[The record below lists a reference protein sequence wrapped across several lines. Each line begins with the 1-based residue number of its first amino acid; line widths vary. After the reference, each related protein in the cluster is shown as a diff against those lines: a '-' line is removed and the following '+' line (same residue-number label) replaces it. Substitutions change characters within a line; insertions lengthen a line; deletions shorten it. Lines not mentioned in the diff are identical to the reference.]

1 MLRYKKESNNMD
13 IAHIGEAVLS
23 QKASDVTDVTDTDIQ
38 VLIDKMFLTMRT
50 EKGVGLA
57 APQVNVSK
65 RIVVIE
71 AEDQRLALINPQIT
85 YRSEERILFTEG
97 CLSVPGKELP
107 IIRYQKITVDYLDR
121 YGVERSLTANEF
133 LAVICQHEIDHIN
146 GILMTDR
153 YKQQTNIR
161 ETLNIT

>member
-1 MLRYKKESNNMD
+1 MLKHKKESDNMD
-13 IAHIGEAVLS
+13 IVHIGNPVLS
-23 QKASDVTDVTDTDIQ
+23 QKASEVTDVTSVDIQ
-38 VLIDKMFLTMRT
+38 TLIDKMFVTMDA
-50 EKGVGLA
+50 EKGIGLA

-65 RIVVIE
+65 RVVVIKTK
-71 AEDQRLALINPQIT
+71 DQELVLINPQIT
-85 YRSEERILFTEG
+85 YQSEEKILFTEG

-107 IIRYQKITVDYLDR
+107 IIRHQKVTVDYLDR
-121 YGVERSLTANEF
+121 NNIKRSLKAKGL